1 MHKLFLLMMLLT
13 IKVVHSQTTI
23 VSYVGMSSYN
33 LGSTVIDIEMNEDG
47 SHILIATNETIPKIV
62 RIDASDSSNVRR
74 IGEYL
79 SDSTTQPYL
88 FSKIYIVKDYLIA
101 STNYITPTKVF
112 NLTSY
117 QIIGEFKVF
126 IYPITG
132 LKYLPS
138 QDIIVFGTKNG

>member
-1 MHKLFLLMMLLT
+1 MEKVFVLITLLT
-13 IKVVHSQTTI
+13 IKFAQSQTNI
-23 VSYVGMSSYN
+23 NGMSSYN
-33 LGSTVIDIEMNEDG
+33 VGTRVIDIEMNEDG
-47 SHILIATNETIPKIV
+47 SHFLIAINETIPKIV
-62 RIDASDSSNVRR
+62 RIDASNSFNVRR

-79 SDSTTQPYL
+79 SDSNTQPYL

-117 QIIGEFKVF
+117 QIIGEFNVF
-126 IYPITG
+126 IHPITG

-138 QDIIVFGTKNG
+138 KDIIVFGTKNG